1 MIEYSQSISESS
13 GTSLLLIGL
22 RNIALV
28 LLSALD
34 KDGLLLHQNLSWHTR
49 ALPQVQASEAE
60 GEMVTPRTL
69 A

>member
-34 KDGLLLHQNLSWHTR
+34 KDGLHL
-49 ALPQVQASEAE
+49 VGYIVASSEFVVAY
-60 GEMVTPRTL
+60 
-69 A
+69 